1 MRPVAFLSTVVVVV
15 FLGPLPTH
23 GRTHAGLK
31 EQIIQRIYSELEIE
45 KERERERAQRVVRK
59 KEIIKD
65 RYGLNIYYLNL
76 LFCAAFG
83 CLWPY
88 FFSP

>member
-1 MRPVAFLSTVVVVV
+1 MRPVVFLSTVVVVV

-45 KERERERAQRVVRK
+45 KERERESAKGSEK

-76 LFCAAFG
+76 LFCVAFG

>member
-1 MRPVAFLSTVVVVV
+1 MRPVVFLSTVVVVV

-45 KERERERAQRVVRK
+45 KERERESAKGSEKKRDYQRQIRSK
-59 KEIIKD
+59 
-65 RYGLNIYYLNL
+65 YLLSQFTILRCFWMSLAL
-76 LFCAAFG
+76 LF
-83 CLWPY
+83 
-88 FFSP
+88 

>member
-1 MRPVAFLSTVVVVV
+1 MRPVVFLSTVVVVV

-45 KERERERAQRVVRK
+45 KERERESAKGSEK

-65 RYGLNIYYLNL
+65 RYGLNIYYLN
-76 LFCAAFG
+76 
-83 CLWPY
+83 
-88 FFSP
+88 

>member
-1 MRPVAFLSTVVVVV
+1 MRPVVFLSTVVVVV

-45 KERERERAQRVVRK
+45 KERERERAKGSEK

-65 RYGLNIYYLNL
+65 RYGLNIYYLN
-76 LFCAAFG
+76 
-83 CLWPY
+83 
-88 FFSP
+88 